1 MIRTVADRK
10 KLLTKVIEGLGQHG
24 MVGSADQS
32 LINLHD
38 GLRAEFLL
46 VREQYQTAIGKL
58 EQLALASKEPL
69 TNGGGKAP
77 VLISHQRQLSLSVSQ
92 VQERL
97 IKNKTLFTAVEPA
110 VSCTSLQVR
119 YQHSINININ

>member
-1 MIRTVADRK
+1 M
-10 KLLTKVIEGLGQHG
+10 
-24 MVGSADQS
+24 
-32 LINLHD
+32 
-38 GLRAEFLL
+38 
-46 VREQYQTAIGKL
+46 VREQYQTAIDKL
-58 EQLALASKEPL
+58 EQLALPSKDPL
-69 TNGGGKAP
+69 TNSAGGGKAP

-119 YQHSINININ
+119 